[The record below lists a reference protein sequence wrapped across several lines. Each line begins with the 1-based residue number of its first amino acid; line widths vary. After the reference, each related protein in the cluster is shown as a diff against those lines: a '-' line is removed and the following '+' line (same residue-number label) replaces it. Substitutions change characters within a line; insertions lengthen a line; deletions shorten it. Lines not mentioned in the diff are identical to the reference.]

1 VWDGRA
7 LTNIQTG
14 EGYVTSVFGGTRFDQ
29 FDLAAE
35 REEENKDAPRE
46 IDIRVLSPSFEPD
59 QD

>member
-1 VWDGRA
+1 VWDTRT
-7 LTNIQTG
+7 LNKIPTG
-14 EGYVTSVFGGTRFDQ
+14 EAFVTFVFGGKRFDQ